1 MNILQIA
8 PIVLPITPDM
18 KYGGTERIVLLL
30 DKEFTRL
37 GHNSLVGATGDSKL
51 QGKLIQTLEKSLWG
65 IKWGSSHEFKEEY
78 EEHFAKILEYSII
91 NKVDIIHDHTGRILQ
106 SNAYQNLKYQL
117 DPLLITL
124 HGAPNIERKRE
135 IYGTYK
141 DAQQGVYF
149 NAISESQKE
158 QFSEIVPIK
167 EVVYHGIDLEKY
179 PFSNENEDYL
189 FSLGRI
195 ADFKGQHIA
204 IEVAKKLGKKL
215 VIAGNVHPVNQEYFE
230 KEIKPHIDDEQIKY
244 IGELTDEEKVPWY
257 QRASCFLMPIN
268 WEEPFGLVMIES
280 MGCGTPVVAFNRGS
294 VKEVI
299 ENGKTGYV
307 IENQNLEGMIDAVK
321 NISTIKPEDCRARV
335 EDYFTSPMEA
345 QNYLN
350 LYNNILNS

>member
-8 PIVLPITPDM
+8 PIVLPIIPNM

-30 DKEFTRL
+30 DKEFTKLR
-37 GHNSLVGATGDSKL
+37 HNSLVGATGNSDL
-51 QGKLIQTLEKSLWG
+51 QGKLIPTLDKSMWE

-78 EEHFAKILEYSII
+78 EEHFSKILEYSIE
-91 NKVDIIHDHTGRILQ
+91 NKVEVIHDHTGRILQ
-106 SNAYQNLKYQL
+106 SNAYQRLKNQL
-117 DPLLITL
+117 DPIIITL
-124 HGAPNIERKRE
+124 HGTLHIERKRE
-135 IYGTYK
+135 IYETYNDK
-141 DAQQGVYF
+141 PKGVYF
-149 NAISESQKE
+149 NAISKSQKE
-158 QFSEIVPIK
+158 QFSQIVPIK
-167 EVVYHGIDLEKY
+167 EVIYHGIELEKY

-195 ADFKGQHIA
+195 ADFKGQHTA
-204 IEVAKKLGKKL
+204 IEVAKKLGKRL
-215 VIAGNVHPVNQEYFE
+215 VIAGNVHPVNQEYFD
-230 KEIKPHIDDEQIKY
+230 KEIKPHIDNEQIRY

-257 QRASCFLMPIN
+257 QGASCFLMPIN

-307 IENQNLEGMIDAVK
+307 VENQDLEGMIEAVR
-321 NISTIKPEDCRARV
+321 NINNIKPKDCRARV
-335 EDYFTSPMEA
+335 EKYFTSSIEA